1 MPTDKDKRRVPILNT
16 YIDALTM
23 EETISEVEKIIARGV
38 PTQHVVINAN
48 KVNLMNEDPELKRIV
63 NECPLINADG
73 ISILWAAKVL
83 GLPIKERVTGIDLF
97 LNLVKV
103 ASEKGYKIYLFGAKE
118 EVVRKVKKVFEEEY
132 PTLQIVGYR
141 NGYFTEEDEP
151 EIVKNM
157 AESGADMMFVA
168 FSSPKKEYWINKYID
183 QLNIPFV
190 MGVGGSFD
198 VVAGVTERA
207 PKWVQIRGFEWL
219 YRLVQEPRRMWR
231 RYVIGN
237 AQFIGYTVK
246 AKIEQEKDE
255 TGIAP
260 GRKKAHKKRKKILCT
275 LLKAQY
281 RVFIVSIIQIKGSS
295 S

>member
-23 EETISEVEKIIARGV
+23 DETISEVEKIIARGV

-83 GLPIKERVTGIDLF
+83 GVPIKDRVTGIDLF
-97 LNLVKV
+97 LNLVEL
-103 ASEKGYKIYLFGAKE
+103 ASRKGYKIYLFGAKE

-246 AKIEQEKDE
+246 TKLEHKTSDDD
-255 TGIAP
+255 TAP
-260 GRKKAHKKRKKILCT
+260 AGKKSGKKR
-275 LLKAQY
+275 QG
-281 RVFIVSIIQIKGSS
+281 RSSGSRNGTRTS
-295 S
+295 TRK

>member
-260 GRKKAHKKRKKILCT
+260 GRKKAHKKRKG
-275 LLKAQY
+275 KAADSKSGTGNSKN
-281 RVFIVSIIQIKGSS
+281 SIGNSKK
-295 S
+295 